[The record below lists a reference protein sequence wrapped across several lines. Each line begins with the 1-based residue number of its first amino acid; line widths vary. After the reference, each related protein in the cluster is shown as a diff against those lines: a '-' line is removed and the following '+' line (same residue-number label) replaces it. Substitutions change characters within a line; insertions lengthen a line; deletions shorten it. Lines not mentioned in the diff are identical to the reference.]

1 MTQNYERLKSIL
13 LKDKM
18 QVPNLIEMA
27 LKADVLKV
35 LKEYFEIEKNFY
47 DLVIDV
53 TEKGEFEI
61 RFACL
66 GKKLI
71 NNNYKIQ

>member
-1 MTQNYERLKSIL
+1 MTENYERLKSIL
-13 LKDKM
+13 MKDKM

-27 LKADVLKV
+27 LKNDVIKV
-35 LKEYFEIEKNFY
+35 LKEYFEIEKNHY

-53 TEKGEFEI
+53 TQNGEFEI

-66 GKKLI
+66 GKRLI
-71 NNNYKIQ
+71 NSNYKI

>member
-1 MTQNYERLKSIL
+1 MTENYERLKGIL

-18 QVPNLIEMA
+18 QTPNLVEMA
-27 LKADVLKV
+27 LKNDVIKV
-35 LKEYFEIEKNFY
+35 LQSYFEIEKNHY

-53 TEKGEFEI
+53 TQEGEFEI

-66 GKKLI
+66 GKRLI
-71 NNNYKIQ
+71 NSNFKI